1 MPPLSA
7 FQGSQLAITRR
18 YLICLTENICTLVL
32 IRCPTNTSL
41 NLPGVYNWQSQDGTS
56 NVYFKKI
63 CTLVLIRYHP
73 SQPPRGIQLA
83 VTRRYLKRLTE
94 NIEGF
99 KFGICTLF
107 VFYLT
112 SRAGLTA
119 RQHAYNCRGRSGRK
133 KNLGLLFSVWPK
145 PHRPHASQ
153 LLIKFTFLL
162 GAESRGGGGG
172 GE

>member
-1 MPPLSA
+1 M
-7 FQGSQLAITRR
+7 
-18 YLICLTENICTLVL
+18 
-32 IRCPTNTSL
+32 
-41 NLPGVYNWQSQDGTS
+41 
-56 NVYFKKI
+56 
-63 CTLVLIRYHP
+63 IRYHP
-73 SQPPRGIQLA
+73 SQPHRGIQLA

-99 KFGICTLF
+99 KVGICTLF

-162 GAESRGGGGG
+162 GAESRGGGGENKISLAAWGRKSG
-172 GE
+172 GRKIRQIHPTPHTPHTT